1 MLLQKAKLE
10 PFGRSFIGT
19 HFGSIKSKMTL
30 SGSYFLKCDA
40 LAPVVPKMTF
50 GGAQVHIKISA

>member
-1 MLLQKAKLE
+1 
-10 PFGRSFIGT
+10 
-19 HFGSIKSKMTL
+19 MTL

-50 GGAQVHIKISA
+50 GGAQVHIKISAWLLQFKNIS